1 MKKAKPNKK
10 QKTGEN
16 EETIMLQ
23 IKLAISHCLAYTTW
37 CSNYEY
43 SM

>member
-16 EETIMLQ
+16 EET